1 VKHKRSIQLFDIKT
15 AHAMSSQL
23 ESNGKIGKVHEQTV
37 NLVFG
42 KYGVVYPKSIGYFRL
57 TIS

>member
-1 VKHKRSIQLFDIKT
+1 
-15 AHAMSSQL
+15 MSSQL

-57 TIS
+57 TIL